1 MIQDAITF
9 KLSCL
14 LTFVTFLSILF
25 FAGLIDPYYEPESR
39 VVGAKWKLTLN
50 SGIVVFSMF
59 LFLMLIVGFLFYIKF
74 KLDTQDP
81 IYMILGRIS
90 LLDNAPYYL
99 FGCAIQKR
107 YLVLV
112 KKHALKK

>member
-1 MIQDAITF
+1 MIQAAITF
-9 KLSCL
+9 KLSRF
-14 LTFVTFLSILF
+14 LTFVFLSILF

-99 FGCAIQKR
+99 VGCVIQ
-107 YLVLV
+107 
-112 KKHALKK
+112 